1 MIENN
6 VPPSLGVVT
15 RSFVRF
21 RSNWNEIIDGTS
33 SSDFRVATGWP
44 I

>member
-6 VPPSLGVVT
+6 VRPSLGVVT
-15 RSFVRF
+15 PSFVRF
-21 RSNWNEIIDGTS
+21 RSNRDEIIDGAS

>member
-15 RSFVRF
+15 RSFVWF
-21 RSNWNEIIDGTS
+21 RSNWDEIIDGTS